1 MFTLSRSWGSEECTG
16 WKASINWNIWKFL
29 LVLRQ
34 VPDKHHWLRARLHGI
49 IDKML
54 FPFKKLPGPP
64 QQTLELPHH
73 HHLHCLWQKKQVLQF
88 NIKKNCQHCTSM
100 DSEYHCGCSK
110 IHLFQVN
117 PVQKLRDVTCFA
129 QKLACDVSR
138 VPGPNEK
145 QTNMTGMTVNAL
157 ISLARPEPQPY

>member
-1 MFTLSRSWGSEECTG
+1 LIEGTSSWNHGQNVIPFQEITR
-16 WKASINWNIWKFL
+16 ASSADL
-29 LVLRQ
+29 GVTTSS
-34 VPDKHHWLRARLHGI
+34 P
-49 IDKML
+49 
-54 FPFKKLPGPP
+54 PPLP
-64 QQTLELPHH
+64 LAKE
-73 HHLHCLWQKKQVLQF
+73 KKQVLQF

-129 QKLACDVSR
+129 QTLACDVSR